1 MSYGFFV
8 VHNYQINETYVPDE
22 KMRDSAVIHNVDE
35 FLDSNGIIKS
45 YTQLHGQY
53 SLFSDI
59 VDPIL
64 INTNKTLVP
73 EPETK

>member
-1 MSYGFFV
+1 
-8 VHNYQINETYVPDE
+8 
-22 KMRDSAVIHNVDE
+22 MRDSAVIHNVDE

-64 INTNKTLVP
+64 INTNKTLTP
-73 EPETK
+73 QPKIK